1 MPTWVICF
9 YIYKSWVGV
18 IIKEKKSWVRVILCV
33 LRTQTIYI
41 VSLRVSIKYLSI
53 SEIKP
58 TCEELQCFEPRN
70 FLVHIQTHLRNSCI
84 NP

>member
-9 YIYKSWVGV
+9 YIYNSWVGV
-18 IIKEKKSWVRVILCV
+18 IIKQKKKSWVRVIPCV

-58 TCEELQCFEPRN
+58 TCEEL
-70 FLVHIQTHLRNSCI
+70 
-84 NP
+84 